1 MARSDN
7 AHCSAGTMTPE
18 HDNWRGLDQRA
29 AAIGWRAKTARRL
42 CRILADF
49 NSIGLNRSQ
58 ADGSVCAARRP

>member
-29 AAIGWRAKTARRL
+29 AAIGWRAKAPRRL
-42 CRILADF
+42 CRIVADL
-49 NSIGLNRSQ
+49 NSIGLN
-58 ADGSVCAARRP
+58 